1 MRARQAICLALISS
15 AIPLVVPAVAGADDL
30 PVASPSTTAAAK
42 ISKKVGPT
50 PARPTNPASTPAP
63 SQRSA
68 SPSLPALPKGDSDSK
83 PNPAIAA
90 PPGSASAVS
99 PGNPAEAARTE
110 AGTKARLDALKAA
123 EAKDNP
129 ANKPIK
135 EVLER
140 RLQLLELWKKEFK
153 GRQDAEH
160 PSTSPEQVAA
170 EFKGDLEK
178 TKSLLDQSNK
188 TPDALLPEPFQP
200 LAAEASKTREVRLA
214 EMKEAI
220 DAARAEVK
228 DRSGELEALRG
239 DGAKNH
245 SGEVTT
251 LRAARDKAHQ
261 EVSALSAGRGEREAA
276 IANAGSVEARE
287 LARDKFL
294 NYEWECRVG
303 AESLASLEAKIN
315 LAARRLELGSLQAQ
329 AKASHIE
336 LGRKLLELM
345 EKRYTW
351 QSEQQQNELKKA
363 VAKEESRAAQTDDV
377 LERYRAQ
384 RSVELLELE
393 AQAVAYEKAGATD
406 TAGLSVSEQTA
417 LADGVEKNF
426 EDLKKLLGDG
436 NVSPLDVLRLKNEFR
451 RIGPQRA
458 AIVRGDL
465 AAVKGAL
472 ITYENAL
479 ADAEIDL
486 VNDSRD
492 DRYDR
497 ESLLDKLPESR
508 RHDAEAMLEAM
519 EARHRGLLNRCR
531 NVLQKLAQR
540 LDDTQTQILRRIRLL
555 DEQYAFIRTHI
566 FWVRDVEPVGPST
579 LAHARDE
586 AVRAARALFK
596 LALETSDRR
605 LWGKV
610 SPDFILAMAALVIL
624 PIPLRLGQRAM
635 DRLRLAAPD
644 TSMTPETAPSPVVG

>member
-1 MRARQAICLALISS
+1 MRARQAIGLALIFSS
-15 AIPLVVPAVAGADDL
+15 IPPILPIRARADDP
-30 PVASPSTTAAAK
+30 PVAAPSTTAAK
-42 ISKKVGPT
+42 VPKKGGAT
-50 PARPTNPASTPAP
+50 PAKPVNPTSTLAP
-63 SQRSA
+63 SKGAA
-68 SPSLPALPKGDSDSK
+68 SPALPALPKGDGDAK
-83 PNPAIAA
+83 PNPAVAA
-90 PPGSASAVS
+90 PSAPVVS
-99 PGNPAEAARTE
+99 PGTPAEVARSAAG
-110 AGTKARLDALKAA
+110 AKARLDALKAA
-123 EAKDNP
+123 DAKDNP
-129 ANKPIK
+129 ATKPIK

-153 GRQDAEH
+153 GRQEAEH
-160 PSTSPEQVAA
+160 PSPSPEQVAA
-170 EFKGDLEK
+170 EVKVDLER
-178 TKSLLDQSNK
+178 TKALLDQSNK
-188 TPDALLPEPFQP
+188 TPDALLPEVFQP

-228 DRSGELEALRG
+228 ERSTELEAFRG
-239 DGAKNH
+239 EGVKNRG
-245 SGEVTT
+245 GEVAT

-261 EVSALSAGRGEREAA
+261 EVSALSAGRAEREAA
-276 IANAGSVEARE
+276 IANAGSAEARE
-287 LARDKFL
+287 LARDKFT

-315 LAARRLELGSLQAQ
+315 LASRRLELGSLQAQ
-329 AKASHIE
+329 AKAGHVE

-345 EKRYTW
+345 EKRYAW
-351 QSEQQQNELKKA
+351 QSEQQQDDLKRA

-384 RSVELLELE
+384 RSAELLELE
-393 AQAVAYEKAGATD
+393 AQAVAFEKAGATT

-426 EDLKKLLGDG
+426 EDLKKLLSDG

-458 AIVRGDL
+458 AIIRGEL
-465 AAVKGAL
+465 AAVKSAST
-472 ITYENAL
+472 TYENAL

-486 VNDSRD
+486 VNDTRD

-497 ESLLDKLPESR
+497 ESLLDKLPEAR

-519 EARHRGLLNRCR
+519 EVRHRALLNRSR
-531 NVLQKLAQR
+531 DVLQKLAQR
-540 LDDTQTQILRRIRLL
+540 SDDTQTQVLRRIRLL

-586 AVRAARALFK
+586 AIRAARALIK
-596 LALETSDRR
+596 LACEPWDRR

-610 SPDFILAMAALVIL
+610 SPDFVLAMIGLVVL

-644 TSMTPETAPSPVVG
+644 PGMTPETAPSPVVG

>member
-1 MRARQAICLALISS
+1 MRARQAIGLALIFSS
-15 AIPLVVPAVAGADDL
+15 IPPILPIRARADDP
-30 PVASPSTTAAAK
+30 PVAAPSTTAAK
-42 ISKKVGPT
+42 VPKKGGAT
-50 PARPTNPASTPAP
+50 PAKPVNPTSTLAP
-63 SQRSA
+63 SKGAA
-68 SPSLPALPKGDSDSK
+68 SPALPALPKGDGDAK
-83 PNPAIAA
+83 PNPAVAA
-90 PPGSASAVS
+90 PSAPVVS
-99 PGNPAEAARTE
+99 PGTPAEVARSAAG
-110 AGTKARLDALKAA
+110 AKARLDALKAA
-123 EAKDNP
+123 DAKDNP
-129 ANKPIK
+129 ATKPIK

-153 GRQDAEH
+153 GRQEAEH
-160 PSTSPEQVAA
+160 PSPSPEQVAA
-170 EFKGDLEK
+170 EVKVDLER
-178 TKSLLDQSNK
+178 TKALLDQSNK
-188 TPDALLPEPFQP
+188 TPDALLPEVFQP

-228 DRSGELEALRG
+228 ERSTELEAFRG
-239 DGAKNH
+239 EGVKNRG
-245 SGEVTT
+245 GEVAT

-261 EVSALSAGRGEREAA
+261 EVSALSAGRAEREAA
-276 IANAGSVEARE
+276 IANAGSAEARE
-287 LARDKFL
+287 LARDKFT

-303 AESLASLEAKIN
+303 AESLALLEAKIN
-315 LAARRLELGSLQAQ
+315 LASRRLELGSLQAQ
-329 AKASHIE
+329 AKAGHVE

-345 EKRYTW
+345 EKRYAW
-351 QSEQQQNELKKA
+351 QSEQQQDDLKRA

-384 RSVELLELE
+384 RSAELLELE
-393 AQAVAYEKAGATD
+393 AQAVAFEKAGATT

-426 EDLKKLLGDG
+426 EDLKKLLSDG

-458 AIVRGDL
+458 AIIRGEL
-465 AAVKGAL
+465 AAVKSAST
-472 ITYENAL
+472 TYENAL

-486 VNDSRD
+486 VNDTRD

-497 ESLLDKLPESR
+497 ESLLDKLPEAR

-519 EARHRGLLNRCR
+519 EVRHRALLNRSR
-531 NVLQKLAQR
+531 DVLQKLAQR
-540 LDDTQTQILRRIRLL
+540 SDDTQTQVLRRIRLL

-586 AVRAARALFK
+586 AIRAARALIK
-596 LALETSDRR
+596 LACEPWDRR

-610 SPDFILAMAALVIL
+610 SPDFVLAMIGLVVL

-644 TSMTPETAPSPVVG
+644 PGMTPETAPSPVVG